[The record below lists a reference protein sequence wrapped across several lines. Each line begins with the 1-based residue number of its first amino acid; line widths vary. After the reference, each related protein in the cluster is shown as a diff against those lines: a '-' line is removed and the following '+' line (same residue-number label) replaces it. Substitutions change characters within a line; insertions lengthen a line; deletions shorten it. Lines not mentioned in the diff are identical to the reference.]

1 MPPINQDAR
10 RKSFLYFLLFFVIT
24 IGVITTTI
32 LFSFQVPFKEN
43 QKLRKEMDRAE
54 NEKAFMQSFEI
65 KLEETMNLLDSVN
78 LSADNAYLM
87 DSKISRNID
96 AMLTMSANDSISFK
110 GMVNVII
117 DNLKNLQVAKKQ
129 LRDVNNSAVEL
140 EKKDRKIEQLEN
152 EVRDY
157 QKILLQPRQGA
168 AQ

>member
-1 MPPINQDAR
+1 MPPTNQDAR
-10 RKSFLYFLLFFVIT
+10 RRSFFYFLLFFVIT

-96 AMLTMSANDSISFK
+96 AMLTMSANDSLSFK
-110 GMVNVII
+110 GMVNIII

-157 QKILLQPRQGA
+157 QKILLQPRQGG
-168 AQ
+168 Q

>member
-1 MPPINQDAR
+1 MSPINQDAR
-10 RKSFLYFLLFFVIT
+10 RKSFLYFLLFFAIT
-24 IGVITTTI
+24 VGVITTTI

-43 QKLRKEMDRAE
+43 QKLRREMDRAE

-110 GMVNVII
+110 GMVNIII

-140 EKKDRKIEQLEN
+140 EKKDRQIERLEN

-157 QKILLQPRQGA
+157 QKILLQPRQGG
-168 AQ
+168 Q

>member
-10 RKSFLYFLLFFVIT
+10 RRSFLYFLLFFVIT

-157 QKILLQPRQGA
+157 QKILLQPRQGG

>member
-10 RKSFLYFLLFFVIT
+10 RKSFMYFLLFFVIT

-54 NEKAFMQSFEI
+54 NEKAFLQSFEI

-78 LSADNAYLM
+78 LSAENAYLM

-96 AMLTMSANDSISFK
+96 QMLTMSSSDSLSIK
-110 GMVNVII
+110 GMINVII
-117 DNLKNLQVAKKQ
+117 DNLKNLQLAKKQ
-129 LRDVNNSAVEL
+129 LRDVNNGALEL
-140 EKKDRKIEQLEN
+140 EKKDRRIETLEG
-152 EVRDY
+152 EVRNY
-157 QKILLQPRQGA
+157 QQILLQQRQPSR
-168 AQ
+168 